1 MVVCLVHLVCFVQPN
16 KRDKPN
22 EPNNGLLVLVDFF
35 SILLETLSLTLLTVN
50 RFHRTFIRP
59 ILLTTVLTSEKYTLF
74 FQCREHP
81 MRSALWLILPLA
93 FLVELFDLPGHALEA
108 LYAAQTLAATT
119 APSQESFAKSKRPRT
134 SHIRLTPP
142 GLGLTT
148 IQNFRT
154 ANSPSMA
161 RLVLDLNA
169 KARPSTP
176 PLLQAEGVTIEIPN
190 ATLSPSAKTKLAVG
204 GIAKPFIITQPS
216 ERSVHISLPAGS
228 FKSYKLL
235 ALANPPRLVIDIVPP
250 SEPRTIQYTE
260 PTPDLAS
267 PLPTPQQPLQP
278 RTKSFTTIVIDP
290 GHGGKDPGARGQQ
303 GTEEKDITLKVALKL
318 RDLLRQQRG
327 IRVLMTRERDE
338 FIELEDRAKFA
349 NGQEADLFVSIHV
362 NSHPQRSVK
371 GLEIYHFGEAKDQR
385 ALEVA
390 ARENGTPLN
399 STGVGW
405 EYLVADLLT
414 AKKIE
419 ASLELAWTA
428 KEAMVTN
435 LNGQYA
441 LVDHGVKTAP
451 FYVLRFT
458 SMPSILAEIAY
469 ISNSAEEDLLR
480 TTRFTTRVAEA
491 LMEGIT
497 AFLASAKPATR

>member
-1 MVVCLVHLVCFVQPN
+1 MWSAPWRIF
-16 KRDKPN
+16 
-22 EPNNGLLVLVDFF
+22 
-35 SILLETLSLTLLTVN
+35 LLTV
-50 RFHRTFIRP
+50 
-59 ILLTTVLTSEKYTLF
+59 LVGF
-74 FQCREHP
+74 FGL
-81 MRSALWLILPLA
+81 S
-93 FLVELFDLPGHALEA
+93 GHAFIPFHPNLA
-108 LYAAQTLAATT
+108 YAAAG
-119 APSQESFAKSKRPRT
+119 APSQAPQAQHKRSRASRAHLP
-134 SHIRLTPP
+134 PP

-148 IQNFRT
+148 IQNLRT
-154 ANSPSMA
+154 ASSSELI
-161 RLVLDLNA
+161 RLVLDLDA
-169 KARPSTP
+169 AARPSRHP
-176 PLLQAEGVTIEIPN
+176 QLQAEGVTFEIPN
-190 ATLSPSAKTKLAVG
+190 TTLGSSAKTKLSAG
-204 GIAKPFIITQPS
+204 RIAKPFVITQPS
-216 ERSVHISLPAGS
+216 ERSVHVTLPTGS
-228 FKSYKLL
+228 FKSYKWLTL
-235 ALANPPRLVIDIVPP
+235 SDPPRLVIDVVP
-250 SEPRTIQYTE
+250 SREPIT
-260 PTPDLAS
+260 TPPIES
-267 PLPTPQQPLQP
+267 TPGPGLPVPAPPQPAQP

-290 GHGGKDPGARGQQ
+290 GHGGRDPGARGQR

-318 RDLLRQQRG
+318 RDLLNQQRG

-338 FIELEDRAKFA
+338 FVELEDRAKFA

-371 GLEIYHFGEAKDQR
+371 GIEVYHFGEAKDQR

-419 ASLELAWTA
+419 ESLELAWTA

-435 LNGQYA
+435 LNGHYT

-469 ISNSAEEDLLR
+469 ISNSDEEDLLR

-491 LMEGIT
+491 LMEGLKS
-497 AFLASAKPATR
+497 FLSSARLSTR

>member
-1 MVVCLVHLVCFVQPN
+1 MWSAPWRIF
-16 KRDKPN
+16 
-22 EPNNGLLVLVDFF
+22 
-35 SILLETLSLTLLTVN
+35 LLTV
-50 RFHRTFIRP
+50 
-59 ILLTTVLTSEKYTLF
+59 LVGF
-74 FQCREHP
+74 FGL
-81 MRSALWLILPLA
+81 S
-93 FLVELFDLPGHALEA
+93 GHALILFHPDPA
-108 LYAAQTLAATT
+108 YAAAS
-119 APSQESFAKSKRPRT
+119 APSQAPQTQHKRTRT
-134 SHIRLTPP
+134 SRAHLPPP

-148 IQNFRT
+148 IQNLRT
-154 ANSPSMA
+154 ASSPELI
-161 RLVLDLNA
+161 RLVLDLDA
-169 KARPSTP
+169 AARPSKHP
-176 PLLQAEGVTIEIPN
+176 QLQADGVTIEIPN
-190 ATLSPSAKTKLAVG
+190 ATLGSSAKTKLSAG
-204 GIAKPFIITQPS
+204 RIAKPFIITQPS
-216 ERSVHISLPAGS
+216 ERSVHVSLPTGS
-228 FKSYKLL
+228 FKSYKWLTL
-235 ALANPPRLVIDIVPP
+235 SDPPRLVIDVVP
-250 SEPRTIQYTE
+250 SREPIT
-260 PTPDLAS
+260 TPPIESTLGPGHPVPA
-267 PLPTPQQPLQP
+267 PPQPAQP

-290 GHGGKDPGARGQQ
+290 GHGGRDPGARGQR

-318 RDLLRQQRG
+318 RDLLNQQRG

-338 FIELEDRAKFA
+338 FVELEDRAKFA

-371 GLEIYHFGEAKDQR
+371 GIEVYHFGEAKDQR

-419 ASLELAWTA
+419 ESLELAWTA

-435 LNGQYA
+435 LNGHYT

-469 ISNSAEEDLLR
+469 ISNSDEEDLLR

-491 LMEGIT
+491 LMEGLKS
-497 AFLASAKPATR
+497 FLSSARLSTR